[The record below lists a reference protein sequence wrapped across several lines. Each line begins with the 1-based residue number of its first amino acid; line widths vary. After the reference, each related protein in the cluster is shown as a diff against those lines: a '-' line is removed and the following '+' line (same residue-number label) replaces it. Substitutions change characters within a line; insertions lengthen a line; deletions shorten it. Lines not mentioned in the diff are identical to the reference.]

1 MNCKLKTYIKGLIKQ
16 SMIYLHLYVYTGM
29 VYENIQAIHTIKAN
43 LELKK

>member
-16 SMIYLHLYVYTGM
+16 CIYDLLTSLCIYWNGLQKH
-29 VYENIQAIHTIKAN
+29 KAN